1 MNSHLTKETP
11 VNHLNLLCSCG
22 CGILAFAESSFDPF
36 TDLNNDKDIE
46 QVTMLQLDSEYHSDI
61 QYLQVCFICVT
72 YSISN
77 KTVFPGSNSQLWLC
91 YFTGANR
98 SQTPLLSNLKV
109 LLTYEWSF
117 KETGIRFLSKPVSV
131 PSFWY
136 CSIIYSFGIAFW
148 VRRVLLL
155 IIFLT
160 E

>member
-1 MNSHLTKETP
+1 MSILNIWNSNTGCFSWQAMFLCLKYSSWVLFLRNEKLILMYSDKQKYSWP
-11 VNHLNLLCSCG
+11 NKLSICFCFVEDKFLL
-22 CGILAFAESSFDPF
+22 
-36 TDLNNDKDIE
+36 
-46 QVTMLQLDSEYHSDI
+46 
-61 QYLQVCFICVT
+61 
-72 YSISN
+72 ISN

-155 IIFLT
+155 ITFLT